1 MFQLC
6 LIYGYRLAVITVADS
21 DELIS
26 SLAKLPRPLC
36 LVPTMGA
43 LHEGHLALMHEA
55 RKIVGAGGAVAVSLF
70 VNPTQFD
77 RKEDLDHYPRP
88 LSADLSACESAG
100 VDLVF
105 MPSAQQMYR
114 ADHSIVITENH
125 LSQFLC
131 GASRP
136 GHFSGVCTVVMKLFM
151 LFRADSAV
159 FGKKDFQ
166 QLAIIRRMVRD
177 LNVPIT
183 IVGHA
188 TVREVDGLAMSSR
201 NIRLTPDQRSEAP
214 MLQRSLRAAADLM
227 KMGERQSDPI
237 LSAALFHLQKSSQF
251 RIDYLS
257 IVDAENLEPVSM
269 IRKPAILALAG
280 FYGQVRLIDHIELLP

>member
-1 MFQLC
+1 
-6 LIYGYRLAVITVADS
+6 VTTVADT

-26 SLAKLPRPLC
+26 LLASLPRPLC

-55 RKIVGAGGAVAVSLF
+55 RKIVGAGGTVAVSLF

-77 RKEDLDHYPRP
+77 RKEDLEHYPRP
-88 LSADLSACESAG
+88 LATDLLACDAAG

-105 MPSAQQMYR
+105 TPSAQQMYF
-114 ADHSIVITENH
+114 ADHSIVISENH

-136 GHFSGVCTVVMKLFM
+136 GHFSGVCTVVMKLFV

-177 LNVPIT
+177 LNVPIA

-188 TVREVDGLAMSSR
+188 TVREADGLAMSSR
-201 NIRLTPDQRSEAP
+201 NVRLTSDQRSEAP

-227 KMGERQSDPI
+227 KMGERQAETI
-237 LSAALFHLQKSSQF
+237 ISAALFHLQKSTQF
-251 RIDYLS
+251 RIDYLT

-269 IRKPAILALAG
+269 IRKPAVLALAG
-280 FYGQVRLIDHIELLP
+280 FYDQVRLIDHIELSP